1 MQKWTQSIQNL
12 AELILN
18 KLTKYRKTMEFNNA
32 QFQNAWVES
41 LGGLLHS
48 HCNVVDLVSS
58 CWKKGN
64 TPYVQLNDT
73 ETLATTLV
81 HWNCNLPTLNL
92 FSSKL
97 ATIKLTKTTTKTK
110 LATLKPTNFKLSPS
124 KLSSPN
130 LQLSSLQLA
139 TISHKLLLWV
149 ILNFQTQKGNQNDSK
164 TSLQQT
170 NLLFSRL
177 QTAPMSDS
185 SIWFFDFKVTREIRV
200 TLKPPSNKQALL
212 FSKLQTAPIINSC
225 L

>member
-12 AELILN
+12 ADLILN
-18 KLTKYRKTMEFNNA
+18 KLTKHKKTMEFNNA

-139 TISHKLLLWV
+139 TISHKFLLWV
-149 ILNFQTQKGNQNDSK
+149 ILNFQTQKGNQ
-164 TSLQQT
+164 
-170 NLLFSRL
+170 
-177 QTAPMSDS
+177 TAPMSDS
-185 SIWFFDFKVTREIRV
+185 SIWFYDFKVTREIRV
-200 TLKPPSNKQALL
+200 TPKPPSNKQALQAYKT
-212 FSKLQTAPIINSC
+212 SKSSNYQLVSVTLGRRTHKSGEYY
-225 L
+225 